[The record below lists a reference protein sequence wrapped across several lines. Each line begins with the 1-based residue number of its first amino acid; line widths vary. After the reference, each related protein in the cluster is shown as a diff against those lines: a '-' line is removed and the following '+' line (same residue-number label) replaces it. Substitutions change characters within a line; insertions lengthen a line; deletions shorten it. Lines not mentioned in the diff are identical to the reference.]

1 MVGRRVSAY
10 RALASESR
18 VKLLHA
24 LQQSDGP
31 MTVDDLAAAIDLHV
45 NTAREHL
52 DRLIAAGFVSRE
64 PEVRCT
70 RGRPRM
76 LYRAVERVTAEA
88 CDERAREQLTR
99 ILVEGY
105 GHPSVSPAIAAE
117 RAGFGWATRLAE
129 ATPEADGDT
138 GADETDGVSL
148 THHAHWLQLAALE
161 SHFEDLGFDP
171 EADLEHLDVHLHRCP
186 FYELARESTEV
197 VCSVHLGLSRGV
209 LARAGG
215 PLVAEEL
222 EPFVGPHHCV
232 LHLAKP

>member
-64 PEVRCT
+64 PEIRCT

-76 LYRAVERVTAEA
+76 LYRAVERATAEV
-88 CDERAREQLTR
+88 CDDRAREQLTR

-105 GHPSVSPAIAAE
+105 GHSSESPSIAAE
-117 RAGFGWATRLAE
+117 TAGFGWADRLSE
-129 ATPEADGDT
+129 PTT
-138 GADETDGVSL
+138 GADAEAGPDDGAL
-148 THHAHWLQLAALE
+148 PPPNHAHWLQLAALE
-161 SHFEDLGFDP
+161 AHFEDLGFEP
-171 EADLEHLDVHLHRCP
+171 EADLEHLAVHLHRCP

-215 PLVAEEL
+215 PLVAEQL